1 MEELYV
7 MAGESGQWEQ
17 VHWSIRTTV
26 QGRRNSQSQ
35 DMPSELTV
43 GFKSQFYDQM
53 AVPGALKTS
62 ATTNF
67 YMNSPEK
74 GAL

>member
-7 MAGESGQWEQ
+7 KADKSGQWEQ
-17 VHWSIRTTV
+17 VHWSIRTIV
-26 QGRRNSQSQ
+26 QGGGNSQSQ
-35 DMPSELTV
+35 DMPSELSV

-53 AVPGALKTS
+53 AVPGALKTCV
-62 ATTNF
+62 AANF
-67 YMNSPEK
+67 SMHSPD

>member
-7 MAGESGQWEQ
+7 KADKSGQREQ
-17 VHWSIRTTV
+17 VYWSIRTTV
-26 QGRRNSQSQ
+26 QGSGNSQSQ

-53 AVPGALKTS
+53 AGPGALK
-62 ATTNF
+62 
-67 YMNSPEK
+67 
-74 GAL
+74 LL